1 MTHRPWLGGQSMD
14 VPCTIEIEHSA
25 DYLHAHV
32 ELQGAEI
39 GPGDQVLVHDAPT
52 IVPFGTEAVYRRRA
66 TLCRAG
72 LLGRIWTK
80 LTAYTILT
88 ELYEIG
94 FSVGRTK

>member
-1 MTHRPWLGGQSMD
+1 MTHRPLLGGQSLD
-14 VPCTIEIEHSA
+14 VPCTIEIEHSENF
-25 DYLHAHV
+25 LHAHV

-39 GPGDQVLVHDAPT
+39 GPGDMVLVHDAPSV
-52 IVPFGTEAVYRRRA
+52 VPFGTDAIYRRHA
-66 TLCRAG
+66 TLSRAG
-72 LLGRIWTK
+72 LLGRLWTK